1 MAEEQD
7 VIQKLDALLNKHRS
21 SANQNADD
29 IPVLT
34 NIVEVDDERATQ
46 RPPSMD
52 SLDDAGLS
60 DTQIE
65 LLTREIFDHVMSKL
79 GTQISNDLQ
88 VQLTERLSAIID
100 STVAAAISD
109 FKQGLA
115 DLIGDAIA
123 EVLLDRAEKN
133 SGLPPPPASPSH

>member
-1 MAEEQD
+1 MPEEQD

-21 SANQNADD
+21 SASQNADD

-34 NIVEVDDERATQ
+34 NIVEVDDRHAA
-46 RPPSMD
+46 PPYS
-52 SLDDAGLS
+52 STNALDDTSLS

-88 VQLTERLSAIID
+88 IQLTERLSAIID

-115 DLIGDAIA
+115 DLISDAIA

-133 SGLPPPPASPSH
+133 SGLPPPPTGGSR